1 MQPEKKQL
9 GPRGGGG
16 AGAARARS
24 EGWEAAGRLGKE
36 REGWGSCLPVGRKG
50 WGGRGVCGRV
60 GCEARIAAG
69 SCGRAGVQLKKWG
82 REGWGGRGV
91 TGSPVQNKNNYK
103 WDKYRMVQIA
113 VYDKTDYLRPKLLPL
128 AMNTTF
134 AWFWEQMFRI
144 NRRKPELSST
154 LTLSFHFIEKLNQ
167 R

>member
-69 SCGRAGVQLKKWG
+69 SCGRAGVHLKKWG

-113 VYDKTDYLRPKLLPL
+113 VTGEWKRL
-128 AMNTTF
+128 
-134 AWFWEQMFRI
+134 
-144 NRRKPELSST
+144 NRRVTHDIKFTCWCIYILF
-154 LTLSFHFIEKLNQ
+154 LMFKLWVLDWPT
-167 R
+167 